1 MVRLTGWIT
10 VEGRKVPLDWTVTE
24 EGIVSA
30 SVLSAAEVSVHHD
43 APAPEPV
50 TLPEPVEEA
59 TSEEEA
65 PATTDYESMNK
76 TDLMVLCSQRG
87 LSQSGTKA
95 EIIERLVA
103 DDAASTSTT
112 EGEDDADATE

>member
-30 SVLSAAEVSVHHD
+30 SVLSAAEVRVHHAAP

-59 TSEEEA
+59 TSEEA

-103 DDAASTSTT
+103 DDAAAASTM
-112 EGEDDADATE
+112 EGEDNAATE